1 MNKNESV
8 SFGVQ
13 LKEKE
18 FVHFSL
24 YSQRIAFFVMTIGI
38 AFIFIIYFF
47 ILTDL
52 SFFEVTLLSLGTT
65 LVVFLPLLIFAVSIK
80 EKKEFRSNYKL
91 REEIFCEV
99 NSQGVTFSTNNED
112 SLIEWSQF
120 RAIKEL
126 KNTFLLY
133 QTTTKAIVVPKRVFY
148 SEKDSQL
155 FKKLFSEH
163 MPEEKI
169 YFQK

>member
-24 YSQRIAFFVMTIGI
+24 YSQRIAFFVMTIGV
-38 AFIFIIYFF
+38 ALIFIIYFF
-47 ILTDL
+47 TLTDL
-52 SFFEVTLLSLGTT
+52 SFLEITLLSIGIALA
-65 LVVFLPLLIFAVSIK
+65 VFLPLLIFAVSIK

-91 REEIFCEV
+91 REEVFCEV
-99 NSQGVTFSTNNED
+99 NSEGVTFSSNNEY
-112 SLIEWSQF
+112 SLIEWDQF
-120 RAIKEL
+120 QSIKEL
-126 KNTFLLY
+126 KDTFLLY
-133 QTTTKAIVVPKRVFY
+133 QTATKAIVVPKRVFY

-155 FKKLFSEH
+155 FKKIFSEH
-163 MPEEKI
+163 MAEEKI
-169 YFQK
+169 RFQK